1 VVQFAVV
8 LSEVDVSVVIHKV
21 LMNGVHARRSLSHR
35 KPKHTIFLSHSGD
48 EKPFVEQLS
57 VDLKRVNH
65 SPIFEAAEHCQLTG
79 VVLSKGYLSSKWP
92 MLELSAFL
100 KAKKTK
106 NPNLKLFPLFYK
118 LSPSDLDAKKVET
131 EWMEKW
137 EGLVE
142 SGAVQAEE
150 VSLWSEA
157 VKSLLDAKNVEMEKE
172 KDLKEQLVQ
181 GEVEAEDFSKL
192 FGEAVRELR
201 PFNGLDF
208 RKYGNSEV
216 KYRAAVVE
224 EICRCVPPMME
235 IDTERIRGC
244 HRLCEVRRR
253 GFNAFVVISL
263 ICYI

>member
-1 VVQFAVV
+1 
-8 LSEVDVSVVIHKV
+8 
-21 LMNGVHARRSLSHR
+21 
-35 KPKHTIFLSHSGD
+35 
-48 EKPFVEQLS
+48 
-57 VDLKRVNH
+57 
-65 SPIFEAAEHCQLTG
+65 
-79 VVLSKGYLSSKWP
+79 